1 MGATQSVVAANKTTN
16 GFYKITTCSRE
27 EALKDVDTCKRKVE
41 DELHLKWKPSEK
53 FLNRIDK
60 LLKQIE
66 DEKDKPQ
73 NEKTKLSVLD
83 NLNSVASLALIRD
96 HYDPTVRYSTP
107 IENNDPVEK
116 LEFKRK
122 LYILD
127 SQPEQLDKVFDN
139 DPNNYSKNISIPM
152 TYCPDIEPCSYFDT
166 CECQAELEN
175 KASTDTK
182 DVSTDNNDD
191 STKEYNF
198 WDENKIFLMVGGG
211 VVLLLIIILVVMAI
225 RG

>member
-139 DPNNYSKNISIPM
+139 DPNN
-152 TYCPDIEPCSYFDT
+152 
-166 CECQAELEN
+166 
-175 KASTDTK
+175 
-182 DVSTDNNDD
+182 
-191 STKEYNF
+191 
-198 WDENKIFLMVGGG
+198 
-211 VVLLLIIILVVMAI
+211 
-225 RG
+225 